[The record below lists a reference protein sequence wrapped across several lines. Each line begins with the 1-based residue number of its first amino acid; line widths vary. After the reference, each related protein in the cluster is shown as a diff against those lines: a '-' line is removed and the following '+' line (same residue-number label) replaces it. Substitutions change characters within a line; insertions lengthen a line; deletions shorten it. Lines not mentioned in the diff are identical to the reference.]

1 MLQEFIEAMVKHLPP
16 SSSELH
22 LLDIGGVVG
31 EKLSTLR
38 HDLSIEVASLYIPH
52 WSLSANSV
60 DAVLAYDIYLSD
72 DLLSAV
78 QNVMRPGG
86 RFIVVNP
93 MNSVDEQY
101 VTKLENAG
109 YVRILV
115 EAALIP
121 PSGVLIRGEK
131 AHNTDDTLERVEQV
145 ATADDDLL
153 NLDTY
158 RGRYIHLLVRQS
170 PNKPAWKLAP
180 DETVQWH
187 ATAIED
193 NGEIRLLAFSSL
205 PKAVNF
211 MQSAVIQ
218 DIIRDVN
225 KVGKFSLETARIW
238 TNPVLLN
245 PTLASVRSYTVLQ
258 IAIDPTTAEL
268 PDE

>member
-1 MLQEFIEAMVKHLPP
+1 MLQEFIEVMAKHLPP
-16 SSSELH
+16 SSSELR
-22 LLDIGGVVG
+22 LLDLGGVVG

-38 HDLSIEVASLYIPH
+38 GDLSIEIASLYVPH
-52 WSLSANSV
+52 WSFPANSI
-60 DAVLAYDIYLSD
+60 DAVVAYDIYLSD
-72 DLLSAV
+72 ELLSAV
-78 QNVMRPGG
+78 QNVMRLGG

-93 MNSVDEQY
+93 MNSVDESY
-101 VTKLENAG
+101 VKNLENAG

-115 EAALIP
+115 ESALYP

-131 AHNTDDTLERVEQV
+131 AHSTDDTLERVGQV
-145 ATADDDLL
+145 ALRDDDLL
-153 NLDTY
+153 DLDTY
-158 RGRYIHLLVRQS
+158 RGQYLHLLVRQS
-170 PNKPAWKLAP
+170 PNKPAWKLEP
-180 DETVQWH
+180 DEKIEWH
-187 ATAIED
+187 ANAIEYD
-193 NGEIRLLAFSSL
+193 GELRLLAFSSL

-225 KVGKFSLETARIW
+225 KVGKFSQTTARTW

-245 PTLASVRSYTVLQ
+245 PTLERVKSHPMIQ